1 MNELST
7 TTTQLPDTIED
18 LSKFVIVGREKL
30 KAVKAAISAIEK
42 VNLAKEVH
50 QQKLAEAQELAEV
63 VIEAEARLGELL
75 KAIPKATTNHKKPD
89 LENRNASNFKTK
101 SEAVRDMGFNKD
113 QVSEFQQMADKP
125 EVIER
130 AKAKAREEN
139 RVLSHSDV
147 MKEIKFEKE
156 LEYLE
161 ANADEA
167 TKERIRNGEQS
178 INDAWLEEKKR
189 EDKRNRQK
197 AENALEAAQD
207 RHDEYKG
214 KKVVSLE
221 DAKQDKED
229 QAKIADALFWEVDR
243 ALSSLSLLGAMAE
256 AGDKD
261 LRPLGKISDE
271 KKELLKNSVRGARNA
286 IIRIQEV
293 IV

>member
-7 TTTQLPDTIED
+7 NTTQLPDTIED
-18 LSKFVIVGREKL
+18 LSKFVIVGKEKL

-75 KAIPKATTNHKKPD
+75 KAIPKQAGK
-89 LENRNASNFKTK
+89 SNFSRDVEKLKSK
-101 SEAVRDMGFNKD
+101 SETIKDMGFNKD
-113 QVSEFQQMADKP
+113 QVSDFQRMADKP
-125 EVIER
+125 EIIER
-130 AKAKAREEN
+130 AKAKAKEEN

-178 INDAWLEEKKR
+178 INDAWLEEKRR

-293 IV
+293 II

>member
-7 TTTQLPDTIED
+7 NTTQLPDTIED
-18 LSKFVIVGREKL
+18 LSKFVIVGKEKL

-75 KAIPKATTNHKKPD
+75 KAIPKQAGK
-89 LENRNASNFKTK
+89 SNFSRDVEKLKSK
-101 SEAVRDMGFNKD
+101 SETIKDMGFNKD
-113 QVSEFQQMADKP
+113 QVSDFQRMADKP
-125 EVIER
+125 EIIER
-130 AKAKAREEN
+130 AKAKAKEEN

-178 INDAWLEEKKR
+178 INSAWLDTKQREQKKLDLSARASLREAEERHEQFQNSNTVSMGAVLQDGKDKSEIAKGRKNELWNVLKK
-189 EDKRNRQK
+189 
-197 AENALEAAQD
+197 
-207 RHDEYKG
+207 
-214 KKVVSLE
+214 
-221 DAKQDKED
+221 
-229 QAKIADALFWEVDR
+229 ILFIGASETDFSIINSKT
-243 ALSSLSLLGAMAE
+243 LSG
-256 AGDKD
+256 
-261 LRPLGKISDE
+261 
-271 KKELLKNSVRGARNA
+271 
-286 IIRIQEV
+286 QEV
-293 IV
+293 EQTKSDLTRSIAILTKILNSIGR